1 MLANSYHLVTLFL
14 NTGTAFIMYVLYFKV
29 GMQIKMHSFSDFQ
42 DLKHNLK
49 LTFIYENIM
58 WLK

>member
-14 NTGTAFIMYVLYFKV
+14 NTGTAFIMYVLYFK
-29 GMQIKMHSFSDFQ
+29 IKMHSFSDFQ

-49 LTFIYENIM
+49 LTFICENIM
-58 WLK
+58 